1 MLLRVAEGFPESSIM
16 QAQDR
21 RSQAGF
27 SPDSTCHVCVISAT
41 ILTHPFPPLQGHLV
55 KEDP

>member
-1 MLLRVAEGFPESSIM
+1 MVLRVAEGFLESSIM

-27 SPDSTCHVCVISAT
+27 SPISTCHVCVIPAA
-41 ILTHPFPPLQGHLV
+41 ILTHQSPPLQGHLV
-55 KEDP
+55 KGDP